1 MLFLPSAS
9 HSALIQNWLRRMSTT
24 FYGRSMLRRC
34 CACNAVKKQ
43 FLMNYFPFPA
53 PSLSP
58 RPCPTTMNPL
68 STSIRYVV
76 PANYVA
82 NHHFFHHILGF
93 CRCYL
98 LLKCFPL
105 DLMLPF
111 PACSIVYRWLNQT
124 IPLIFSAVKVLFFM
138 GLILSVLVLLQN
150 QEIASIFALFSIDY
164 PGLTTGIILELCRM
178 LTGFS

>member
-1 MLFLPSAS
+1 
-9 HSALIQNWLRRMSTT
+9 
-24 FYGRSMLRRC
+24 
-34 CACNAVKKQ
+34 
-43 FLMNYFPFPA
+43 
-53 PSLSP
+53 
-58 RPCPTTMNPL
+58 
-68 STSIRYVV
+68 
-76 PANYVA
+76 
-82 NHHFFHHILGF
+82 
-93 CRCYL
+93 
-98 LLKCFPL
+98 
-105 DLMLPF
+105 MLPF